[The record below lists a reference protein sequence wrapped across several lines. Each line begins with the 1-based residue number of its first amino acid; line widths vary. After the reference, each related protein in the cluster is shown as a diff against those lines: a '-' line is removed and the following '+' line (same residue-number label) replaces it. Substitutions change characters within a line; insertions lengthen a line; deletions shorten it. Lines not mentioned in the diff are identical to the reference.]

1 LDISFVSNISPIA
14 VSVIAFRAISD
25 HIPTRD
31 RLAVPKWEW
40 KEMNAL
46 LDKPDTVVPS
56 ERDAEQA
63 TQSSR
68 VLAKARHEDGLR
80 VKLEDTGEEF
90 TLPKAA
96 VQLLNRLLTEMSNG
110 NAVTVIPIHAE
121 LTTQEAADFLNVSR
135 PHLVSL
141 LTAGKLAYRKVGT
154 HRRIKFLD
162 LQAYKAKSEKER
174 GSALDELAKQAQE
187 LNMGY

>member
-1 LDISFVSNISPIA
+1 
-14 VSVIAFRAISD
+14 
-25 HIPTRD
+25 
-31 RLAVPKWEW
+31 
-40 KEMNAL
+40 MNAL

-68 VLAKARHEDGLR
+68 VLAKVRPEDDLR
-80 VKLEDTGEEF
+80 VKLQDTGEEF
-90 TLPKAA
+90 TLPGAA
-96 VQLLNRLLTEMSNG
+96 VQLLRRLLTEMSNG

-141 LTAGKLAYRKVGT
+141 LNAKKLPHHKVGT

-162 LQAYKAKSEKER
+162 LQGFKLQDER
-174 GSALDELAKQAQE
+174 ERDAALDELAKQAQE